1 MPKDLVAP
9 FSDEFQPLRIGLI
22 ALILSTVVALP
33 ISADEPKTPE
43 LSYAESLEASEPQ
56 IVGGDEVSNRRWR
69 RNYRFMVALETPT
82 GFQFCGGSLIDP
94 EWVLTAAHCLPGQ
107 TPQTM
112 RIHVGTPVL
121 SNGGTIVEV
130 AGLIPHPL
138 YNPSTQANDL
148 ALIRLAT
155 PVDNL
160 PIVELADADVTDDF
174 AAPRMRV
181 RGIGWGTTSEGG
193 SPSDRLREVR
203 LPVIPNGRCRQAY
216 PDEEIRGSQICA
228 GRRAGGVDTCQG
240 DSGGPL
246 LADTDTGLQQ
256 VGIVSWGYGC
266 ARPDLACRRN
276 CGCWWKRSVRQRAPC
291 PGSSPGRP
299 SSPVRAIPARLR

>member
-121 SNGGTIVEV
+121 SNGAVGAYMPTVIVSSARAGAAAITRAAATV
-130 AGLIPHPL
+130 ATAR
-138 YNPSTQANDL
+138 PSRA
-148 ALIRLAT
+148 
-155 PVDNL
+155 
-160 PIVELADADVTDDF
+160 
-174 AAPRMRV
+174 
-181 RGIGWGTTSEGG
+181 SEGVTG
-193 SPSDRLREVR
+193 H
-203 LPVIPNGRCRQAY
+203 LP
-216 PDEEIRGSQICA
+216 
-228 GRRAGGVDTCQG
+228 
-240 DSGGPL
+240 
-246 LADTDTGLQQ
+246 
-256 VGIVSWGYGC
+256 
-266 ARPDLACRRN
+266 
-276 CGCWWKRSVRQRAPC
+276 RSVPWR
-291 PGSSPGRP
+291 
-299 SSPVRAIPARLR
+299 